1 MTMPEDFSNITCQ
14 DIRTNYG
21 PMLARIDKRFWKEL
35 PIATMCHADCLAAFE
50 EVDLPSNVVRVF
62 LSALQVIEN
71 SSTNLQLYQIGR
83 ANYFIL
89 RSLSIITFVH
99 KHFLYLQLLISH
111 HHIVNFQT

>member
-1 MTMPEDFSNITCQ
+1 MPEDFSNITCQ

-50 EVDLPSNVVRVF
+50 EVDLPSNVVCVF
-62 LSALQVIEN
+62 LSALQMIEN
-71 SSTNLQLYQIGR
+71 SSTKLVE

-89 RSLSIITFVH
+89 RRLSILTFVH
-99 KHFLYLQLLISH
+99 KHFLYLKPLIYTAK
-111 HHIVNFQT
+111 V